1 MNSSWSISE
10 VSHCNHLSPYG
21 IKDLQNTELESEHLL
36 FSLTSRLVLES
47 HMLLSLY
54 FLICKMEI
62 VEYLLLPHFTNH
74 QIVVELNEVS
84 YRIYYINVCLY
95 C

>member
-1 MNSSWSISE
+1 
-10 VSHCNHLSPYG
+10 
-21 IKDLQNTELESEHLL
+21 
-36 FSLTSRLVLES
+36 
-47 HMLLSLY
+47 MLLSLY

>member
-1 MNSSWSISE
+1 
-10 VSHCNHLSPYG
+10 
-21 IKDLQNTELESEHLL
+21 
-36 FSLTSRLVLES
+36 
-47 HMLLSLY
+47 MLLSLY

-84 YRIYYINVCLY
+84 YRIHYINVSVFTVNSSRVWTLSCSSIIRLGIGLDL
-95 C
+95 

>member
-1 MNSSWSISE
+1 
-10 VSHCNHLSPYG
+10 
-21 IKDLQNTELESEHLL
+21 
-36 FSLTSRLVLES
+36 
-47 HMLLSLY
+47 MLLSLY

-62 VEYLLLPHFTNH
+62 VEYFLLPHFKNH